1 MMSTK
6 DWITLILPIFLNG
19 VLIFIFQKILAGKIE
34 HINERNSIRNKVL
47 QLFWE
52 KSQKFNDML
61 IRSNI
66 NIQQKN
72 SCLNIELQKIH
83 DEMVLLIQY
92 YDTNSYDLDVVKKEY
107 DALCISWDKF
117 VEALEK
123 YHGNEML
130 TKDMKMDLG
139 NKLQAVKDNTKEL
152 IKACRDQ
159 Y

>member
-6 DWITLILPIFLNG
+6 DWITLILPILFNG
-19 VLIFIFQKILAGKIE
+19 VIIFVFQKVLAGKIE

-72 SCLNIELQKIH
+72 SCLNVELQKIN
-83 DEMVLLIQY
+83 DEMILLIQY

-107 DALCISWDKF
+107 DELYISWNKF
-117 VEALEK
+117 VKTLEK
-123 YHGNEML
+123 YNGNKML

-139 NKLQAVKDNTKEL
+139 NKLKAVKDNTKEL